1 MDEEGEVGLRPLDHF
16 LQRAQLVAGADDL
29 GGDADAVTLM
39 TLHNAKGLEYPVVF
53 LTGLEDGLFPLA
65 KAYDDPPLLEEER
78 RLFYVGITRAEKKL
92 YLTHA
97 EERRRNGE
105 LIQSRPSSFLDE
117 VPDTMVEKRQTVKVR
132 STGRA
137 MMRFGGLDEDGM
149 HRIRLTHKPLG
160 PIDLDDWS
168 GVILGGGPYN
178 ASDPPEMKS
187 PTQVRAESE
196 LLSLISDIV
205 DRDFPFLGC
214 CYGVGMLGSVIGAT
228 VDRSYP
234 EPVAAVTVTLTEAG
248 RDEPLFAELPDVFDA
263 FGGHKEAA
271 SSLPAHAV
279 CLASSPDCP
288 VQAFRVGT
296 NTYATQFHPELD
308 LAGILTRIDVY
319 KNYGYFAPESAES
332 LKTAARQR
340 HIEYPPT
347 ILRRF
352 VERYSRRR

>member
-1 MDEEGEVGLRPLDHF
+1 MPTDDDLAPFLLLSVRGED
-16 LQRAQLVAGADDL
+16 AAADD
-29 GGDADAVTLM
+29 
-39 TLHNAKGLEYPVVF
+39 EY
-53 LTGLEDGLFPLA
+53 
-65 KAYDDPPLLEEER
+65 
-78 RLFYVGITRAEKKL
+78 
-92 YLTHA
+92 H
-97 EERRRNGE
+97 
-105 LIQSRPSSFLDE
+105 
-117 VPDTMVEKRQTVKVR
+117 
-132 STGRA
+132 A

-149 HRIRLTHKPLG
+149 HRIRLTHRPLG

-187 PTQVRAESE
+187 STQIRAESE

-271 SSLPAHAV
+271 SSLPSQAV

-308 LAGILTRIDVY
+308 LPGLLTRVRIY
-319 KNYGYFAPESAES
+319 QHAGYFAPAELDAVVES
-332 LKTAARQR
+332 LRPAVVTEPGRMLANFVAR
-340 HIEYPPT
+340 YG
-347 ILRRF
+347 
-352 VERYSRRR
+352 